1 MNYLNIMSTK
11 KLLFLLGV
19 VFLLISCGKGRY
31 VNPPIENYLVYD
43 NQSSHT
49 IVIKLAED
57 APHIDKQYL
66 PEIITLTPNEKVEI
80 RVISQYSCKSLTT
93 AIFDGSVVIDYSSA
107 PTDTRKITT
116 LGGYEKKMVKSWI
129 EQYLYTFTDA
139 DYQYALENG
148 QKLEY

>member
-1 MNYLNIMSTK
+1 MSTK
-11 KLLFLLGV
+11 KLLYLLGA
-19 VFLLISCGKGRY
+19 VFTLISCGNEYIIDKY
-31 VNPPIENYLVYD
+31 IAIDLVYD

-93 AIFDGSVVIDYSSA
+93 AIFDGSVVIDYNSA

-116 LGGYEKKMVKSWI
+116 LGGYEWI
-129 EQYLYTFTDA
+129 EVKPCSVHYIYTFTDA